1 MSIVQWIEETGGIDK
16 VVLVYK
22 NDHDIKRLLVD
33 LLRAEIVDHVK
44 SLMDMLM
51 KDTNLSMRS
60 WKNRIR
66 YNTKIS
72 SYYIG

>member
-33 LLRAEIVDHVK
+33 LLRTEIIDHVK
-44 SLMDMLM
+44 SLMEANGNNIYILYDGYVDERYEFIDALM
-51 KDTNLSMRS
+51 EK
-60 WKNRIR
+60 
-66 YNTKIS
+66 
-72 SYYIG
+72 

>member
-44 SLMDMLM
+44 SLMEANGNNIYILYDGYVDERYEFIDALM
-51 KDTNLSMRS
+51 EK
-60 WKNRIR
+60 
-66 YNTKIS
+66 
-72 SYYIG
+72 